1 MTELERSLRQV
12 ALDLET
18 LDRRFAVVGGLA
30 VSIRAEPRL
39 TRDVDVEVLPGLVL
53 PVATIGHLIVM
64 KLLAR
69 DDRRRPNDADDL
81 RALAIEATPAD
92 WEQALQAAQ
101 LVHERGFGRERDL
114 VELVDEL
121 RRDGVW

>member
-1 MTELERSLRQV
+1 MTELL
-12 ALDLET
+12 
-18 LDRRFAVVGGLA
+18 FASSGVESEIVEA
-30 VSIRAEPRL
+30 
-39 TRDVDVEVLPGLVL
+39 TDDVEVLPGPVL

-81 RALAIEATPAD
+81 RSLAAEATPAD
-92 WEQALQAAQ
+92 WEQALQAAL
-101 LVHERGFGRERDL
+101 LVHERGSGRERDL

-121 RRDGVW
+121 RRDGTW